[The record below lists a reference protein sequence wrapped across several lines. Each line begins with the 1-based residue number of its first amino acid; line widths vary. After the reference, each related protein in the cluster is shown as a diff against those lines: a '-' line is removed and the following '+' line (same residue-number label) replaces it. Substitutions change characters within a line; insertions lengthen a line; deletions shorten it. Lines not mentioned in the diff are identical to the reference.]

1 MLLKEQ
7 SPAMPPDSAAPQPEF
22 SLAARLAA
30 LPYFSALSP
39 ADVTTLASRAV
50 LRRFTAGE
58 MLFVQDEPSAGLWI
72 VEAGRV
78 KIFRLSPGGREYVLR
93 LPGPG
98 DSFND
103 IPALDGGPNAASA
116 VALTDTVAWVL
127 PSAVLR
133 TELERRP
140 ELALT
145 ALNILTARIRD
156 LVQQAEDLALYSVPA
171 RLARFLLRQ
180 LDERTADDPV
190 ITRATIAAHLATTPE
205 TVSRALRMLEE
216 IGAIRFDRQHILI
229 LREDLL
235 RSIALE

>member
-1 MLLKEQ
+1 
-7 SPAMPPDSAAPQPEF
+7 MPPGGPVSHPEF
-22 SLAARLAA
+22 TLAARLAA
-30 LPYFSALSP
+30 LPYFSALDR
-39 ADVTTLASRAV
+39 ADLTALAGQATCRHFA
-50 LRRFTAGE
+50 AGE

-72 VEAGRV
+72 VETGRV

-116 VALTDTVAWVL
+116 VALTDAVAWVL
-127 PSAVLR
+127 SSAVLR
-133 TELERRP
+133 AELERKP
-140 ELALT
+140 ELALS
-145 ALNILTARIRD
+145 ALSILTARIRD

-180 LDERTADDPV
+180 LEDKTADDPV
-190 ITRATIAAHLATTPE
+190 ITRTTIAAHLATTPE

-216 IGAIRFDRQHILI
+216 IGAIRFDRQRIII

-235 RSIALE
+235 RAIALE